1 VREAVAVKRA
11 ILHEFGAYSNLQFEE
26 LPDPVPGDNEVLVA
40 IEAAGVGFVDT
51 LCVRGVY
58 QLLPSLP
65 WVPGC
70 ELAGHVAAVGEG
82 VTGIDVGDRV
92 LATSFAGSYQSHTV
106 LRPEEL
112 VAIPGSLTAGQAA
125 GLVASY
131 GTMLY
136 ALTRRITV
144 APGEWVVVLGAGGG
158 VGLASIDI
166 AKYRGARVIACA
178 STSEKLDLAA
188 RAGAD
193 VTVNYEDPGV
203 DLKAAVREITG
214 GGADVIVDPVGG
226 DKSAVMLRALGFEGR
241 YVLVGFASGVIPDV
255 PLNQVLLNDRT
266 VVGVD
271 WGLWAGRR
279 PEVNAELLGELFDLV
294 RAGALCPTDPVA
306 YALADAATALDDL
319 EHRRVAGKVVL
330 VP

>member
-1 VREAVAVKRA
+1 MRRV
-11 ILHEFGAYSNLQFEE
+11 ILREFGPYSNLQVEE
-26 LPDPVPGDNEVLVA
+26 MPDPVPGAGEVVVA

-58 QLLPSLP
+58 QALPSLP

-70 ELAGHVAAVGEG
+70 ELAGRVQAAGDG
-82 VTGIDVGDRV
+82 VTRFAPGDRV
-92 LATSFAGSYQSHTV
+92 LGTSFAGSFQSHSV
-106 LRPEEL
+106 LRPDEL
-112 VAIPGSLTAGQAA
+112 VAIPGALSAGQAA

-136 ALTRRITV
+136 ALTRRISI
-144 APGEWVVVLGAGGG
+144 APDEWVVVLGAGGG

-166 AKYRGARVIACA
+166 AKHRGARVIACA
-178 STSEKLDLAA
+178 STAEKLNLAA
-188 RAGAD
+188 RAGAE
-193 VTVNYEDPGV
+193 VTINYEDPAI
-203 DLKAAVREITG
+203 DLKTAIREITG
-214 GGADVIVDPVGG
+214 GGADVVVDPVGG
-226 DKSAVMLRALGFEGR
+226 DKSAPLLRALGFEGR
-241 YVLVGFASGVIPDV
+241 YVLVGFASRVIPDV

-279 PEVNAELLGELFDLV
+279 PDVNAELLEELFDLV
-294 RAGALCPTDPVA
+294 RAGALCPTEPVG
-306 YALADAATALDDL
+306 YPLSEAAAALDDL

-330 VP
+330 LP